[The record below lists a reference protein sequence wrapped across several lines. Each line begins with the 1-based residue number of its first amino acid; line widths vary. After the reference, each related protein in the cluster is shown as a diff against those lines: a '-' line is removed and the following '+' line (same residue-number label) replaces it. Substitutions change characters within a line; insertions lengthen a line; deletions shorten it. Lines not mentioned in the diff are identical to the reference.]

1 MKNNYQHFKFEV
13 GQIRKLDSI
22 MGIASS
28 RLVAIAEVDSKDA
41 TCLVFLLGNTTDA
54 ATPRDVVLSIDV
66 TNLPYEVALM
76 GDYLAR
82 ADQARLVNNP
92 ILGHIPHALIEN
104 IRSAILDNPFGG
116 IKFNDSTFGVQTGS
130 YPAQKFDAVWTF
142 RDAEAANFA
151 LLTFVRNKTSL
162 EYAVKF
168 YITNIA
174 FNCNIPRKNRG
185 RSLRNNSQI
194 DLKFKWENKLTSLR
208 SWKIESFKSVAHN
221 AHIDLAPL
229 TVVVGANSSGKST
242 LIQSI
247 LLMAQNALRI
257 DEKSASKN
265 KGLFDYCEPLS
276 TVMRNI

>member
-104 IRSAILDNPFGG
+104 IRSAILDHPFGG

-168 YITNIA
+168 YITNIDNFEA
-174 FNCNIPRKNRG
+174 FAEP
-185 RSLRNNSQI
+185 
-194 DLKFKWENKLTSLR
+194 D
-208 SWKIESFKSVAHN
+208 VPP
-221 AHIDLAPL
+221 D
-229 TVVVGANSSGKST
+229 
-242 LIQSI
+242 
-247 LLMAQNALRI
+247 ALRLI
-257 DEKSASKN
+257 AISQERIEVAA
-265 KGLFDYCEPLS
+265 
-276 TVMRNI
+276 